1 MKRPTL
7 LAAVLAVLLLPIVS
21 ATGPA
26 EALPPSYQQGAP
38 GIGDPYFPLDG
49 NGGYDVGAYD
59 LELGYDPDTDVLT
72 GLATIDLRAKRN
84 LSRFNFDLDG
94 LTVHSVTVDGV
105 AATFQ
110 RGNGELR
117 ITPSGGIAH
126 GERVQV
132 VVDYSG
138 IPQPL
143 PAIDGGGGWL
153 PTDDGVLVAGEPH
166 VAAVW
171 FPANDHPRDKA
182 RFRFEVTVPDG
193 LEVVAN
199 GALVSQESD
208 AGLSTWVWNAPAPMA
223 PYLATVDIGEFDL
236 TEYSDPRGRPGGID
250 YVDAVD
256 TDLLT
261 PVAPHTGTR
270 FAFSQAAPEGAT
282 FKRLRR
288 TIAVPGGGATLSF
301 WVNRQTE
308 TNWDFVAV
316 EARTDGETDY
326 TTLPDLN
333 GHTSDD
339 TGDSCPYW
347 LGLHPRLTRYQ
358 APSGGGCTPAGTT
371 GVWNAVSGSSDGWEQ
386 WSVDLADF
394 AGSTAEV
401 SISYISDDTVQGPG
415 VAVDDIEVST
425 GEGTT
430 SFETD
435 GDELDGWQVP
445 GAPPGSD
452 TNVNDWITGT
462 AADGPTPAGVVAQ
475 TALARQ
481 PEMLSFLSTRFG
493 PYPFADGG
501 GIVDD
506 FTGLGFALENQTR
519 PIYPPEI
526 FGDPIGAESTIVHE
540 LAHQWYGD
548 RVAVS
553 AWQHIWLNEG
563 FATYAEWLWAQREGL
578 ATAQEIFDF
587 YYSTPAG
594 DPLWH
599 LRVGD
604 PGPRHL
610 FDAPVYLRGG
620 MTLHALRLEVG
631 NADFFTIMRRW
642 AAAPVG
648 RPTTTHNFQA
658 LAERVSGRQLDT
670 LFHEWLFTTHKP
682 ALTEAGA
689 EASGPAVAPSRRP
702 DTRR

>member
-1 MKRPTL
+1 M
-7 LAAVLAVLLLPIVS
+7 
-21 ATGPA
+21 
-26 EALPPSYQQGAP
+26 
-38 GIGDPYFPLDG
+38 
-49 NGGYDVGAYD
+49 
-59 LELGYDPDTDVLT
+59 
-72 GLATIDLRAKRN
+72 
-84 LSRFNFDLDG
+84 
-94 LTVHSVTVDGV
+94 
-105 AATFQ
+105 
-110 RGNGELR
+110 
-117 ITPSGGIAH
+117 
-126 GERVQV
+126 
-132 VVDYSG
+132 
-138 IPQPL
+138 
-143 PAIDGGGGWL
+143 
-153 PTDDGVLVAGEPH
+153 
-166 VAAVW
+166 
-171 FPANDHPRDKA
+171 
-182 RFRFEVTVPDG
+182 
-193 LEVVAN
+193 
-199 GALVSQESD
+199 
-208 AGLSTWVWNAPAPMA
+208 
-223 PYLATVDIGEFDL
+223 
-236 TEYSDPRGRPGGID
+236 
-250 YVDAVD
+250 
-256 TDLLT
+256 
-261 PVAPHTGTR
+261 
-270 FAFSQAAPEGAT
+270 
-282 FKRLRR
+282 
-288 TIAVPGGGATLSF
+288 
-301 WVNRQTE
+301 NRQTE

-316 EARTDGETDY
+316 EARTDGQTDY
-326 TTLPDLN
+326 TTLPDIN

-371 GVWNAVSGSSDGWEQ
+371 GVWNAASGSSDGWEQ

-445 GAPPGSD
+445 GAPAGSD
-452 TNVNDWITGT
+452 TNANDWITGT
-462 AADGPTPAGVVAQ
+462 VDDGPTPAGVVAQ
-475 TALARQ
+475 NALARQ